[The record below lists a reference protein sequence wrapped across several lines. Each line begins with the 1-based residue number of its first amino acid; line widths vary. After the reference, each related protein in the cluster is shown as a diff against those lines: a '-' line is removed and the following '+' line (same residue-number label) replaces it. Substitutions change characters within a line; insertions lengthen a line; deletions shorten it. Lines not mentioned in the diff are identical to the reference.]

1 MWHLKFIRNH
11 EPLLYLLCMVII
23 DGKLYPYRYS
33 INKNE
38 VRHKDRAQSLGELHC
53 EGARWKGP
61 TLSIVVYTIHGNI
74 SLAYGAHAVQRMHL
88 IRVSH
93 AY

>member
-11 EPLLYLLCMVII
+11 EPLLYVLCMVII
-23 DGKLYPYRYS
+23 DGKVYPYS

-53 EGARWKGP
+53 EGAR
-61 TLSIVVYTIHGNI
+61 
-74 SLAYGAHAVQRMHL
+74 
-88 IRVSH
+88 
-93 AY
+93 